1 MTALRDELRINQK
14 FYLKKM
20 ATIEK
25 WTSEELM
32 QLEDKHGAH
41 NYHPLPVV
49 LAKGEGVY
57 VWDVEGKRYYDF
69 LSAYSAVNQ
78 GHCHPTIVKALVQQ
92 AQTLTLT
99 SRAFY
104 NDALGVYEKYVTE
117 FFGFDKVLP
126 MNTGAEAVETAIK
139 LARKW
144 GYERKGI
151 AENQAKIIV
160 CDNNFH
166 GRTTTIVSF
175 SNDPDAN
182 THFGPFTPGFV
193 RIPYDD
199 TQALEAA
206 LQQENVVGFLVEPIQ
221 GEAGVYV
228 PAEDFLMQARNLCT
242 KYGALFIA
250 DEVQTGIARTGSLL
264 AVCGNCTCEQA
275 CERQASYAKPDILI
289 LGKAL
294 SGGVYPVSAV
304 LADDEIMMVIKPG
317 QHGSTFGG
325 NPIAAKV
332 AMAALDVVTE
342 EKLIQ
347 NARRLGKIFRSEMQ
361 RIIDSTDLIVKVR
374 GKGLLNAIIVNDTPD
389 SKTAWNL
396 CVAMKENG
404 LLAKP
409 THGNIIRFAPPLV
422 MTEEQLMECI
432 AIIEKTVRA
441 FEQAK

>member
-1 MTALRDELRINQK
+1 MEQL
-14 FYLKKM
+14 
-20 ATIEK
+20 
-25 WTSEELM
+25 TSQDLI

-57 VWDVEGKRYYDF
+57 VWDVEGKKYFDF

-78 GHCHPTIVKALVQQ
+78 GHCHPKIIGAMIEQ

-104 NDALGVYEKYVTE
+104 NDTLGVYEKFVTE
-117 FFGFDKVLP
+117 YFGFDKVLP

-139 LARKW
+139 IARKW
-144 GYERKGI
+144 GYEVKGVN
-151 AENQAKIIV
+151 ENDAVIV
-160 CDNNFH
+160 VCEGNFH

-175 SNDPDAN
+175 SNDPDARKN
-182 THFGPFTPGFV
+182 FGPFTPGFV
-193 RIPYDD
+193 SIPYDD
-199 TQALEAA
+199 TAALEFA
-206 LQQENVVGFLVEPIQ
+206 LQDKNVIGFLVEPIQ

-228 PAEDFLMQARNLCT
+228 PSEDFLAKAKSICEKNNV
-242 KYGALFIA
+242 LFIA

-264 AVCGNCTCEQA
+264 AVCGNCNCENA
-275 CERQASYAKPDILI
+275 CEKQVATYTKPDILV

-304 LADDEIMMVIKPG
+304 LTDNAIMKVIKPG

-332 AMAALDVVTE
+332 AVAALEVVNE
-342 EKLIQ
+342 ENLIQ
-347 NARRLGKIFRSEMQ
+347 NARKLGHIFRKEMQ
-361 RIIDSTDLIVKVR
+361 RIIDGSDLVTKVR
-374 GKGLLNAIIVNDTPD
+374 GKGLLNAIIINDTPE
-389 SKTAWNL
+389 SSTAWDL
-396 CVAMKENG
+396 CVALKENG

-422 MTEEQLMECI
+422 MDEEQLMECVG
-432 AIIEKTVRA
+432 IIEKTINE
-441 FEQAK
+441 FKK